1 MTAQDLPWYVLYTKS
16 RNEKKV
22 AERLSGA
29 GYTVYCPLQKVR
41 RQWSDRVKVVEEP
54 LFKGYLF
61 IKIEEKIRDEVFS
74 FPGTVRYLFWLRRP
88 AVVREE
94 EIHTIQKWLGE
105 YDHEDIDISRLLSP
119 EITCASLP
127 ANSLGKRPFYWTALT
142 TKPSFSSKNW
152 AFNSPYRSRTT
163 TCLRFKKQA
172 QSRQCY
178 NE

>member
-1 MTAQDLPWYVLYTKS
+1 MDASSQQHWHVLYTKP

-41 RQWSDRVKVVEEP
+41 RQWSDRVKVVEEL

-61 IKIEEKIRDEVFS
+61 IKIEEKKRDEVFNL
-74 FPGTVRYLFWLRRP
+74 PGTVRYLFWLRRP

-105 YDHEDIDISRLLSP
+105 YNHEDIDISNIKPGDYVRITSGPFTGEQAVLLDKTNKKAVVQLK
-119 EITCASLP
+119 ELGLQLSLSLT
-127 ANSLGKRPFYWTALT
+127 NSDLSL
-142 TKPSFSSKNW
+142 
-152 AFNSPYRSRTT
+152 
-163 TCLRFKKQA
+163 L
-172 QSRQCY
+172 
-178 NE
+178 

>member
-1 MTAQDLPWYVLYTKS
+1 MASPDACWHVLYTKP

-61 IKIEEKIRDEVFS
+61 IKIEEKIRDEVFT

-105 YDHEDIDISRLLSP
+105 YDHEDIDISDIKPGDYVRITSGQFSGEEAILLDRTHHKAVVQLK
-119 EITCASLP
+119 ELGIQLSL
-127 ANSLGKRPFYWTALT
+127 SLSNNDLLAL
-142 TKPSFSSKNW
+142 
-152 AFNSPYRSRTT
+152 
-163 TCLRFKKQA
+163 
-172 QSRQCY
+172 
-178 NE
+178 

>member
-1 MTAQDLPWYVLYTKS
+1 MESQDACWHVLYTKP

-22 AERLSGA
+22 AERLSDA
-29 GYTVYCPLQKVR
+29 GYSVYCPLQKVR

-105 YDHEDIDISRLLSP
+105 YD
-119 EITCASLP
+119 LP
-127 ANSLGKRPFYWTALT
+127 DNSLGNRPFYWTVPT

-163 TCLRFKKQA
+163 TYSRFKKQA
-172 QSRQCY
+172 QSRQCS
-178 NE
+178 